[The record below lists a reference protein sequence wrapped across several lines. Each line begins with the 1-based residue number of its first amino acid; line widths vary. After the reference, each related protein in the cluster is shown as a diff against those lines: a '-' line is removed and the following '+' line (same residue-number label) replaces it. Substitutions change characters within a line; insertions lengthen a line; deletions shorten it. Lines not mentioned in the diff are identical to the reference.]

1 MSDELNH
8 VMRARRE
15 KLDALVA
22 AGVPPFAY
30 GYERSHGCGEVAAL
44 FVEPAAGAP
53 DVASG
58 APSEGPAVN
67 VAGRIVAWRG
77 HGKTIFAHLAD
88 DTGRIQ
94 LYFKKDLLGAETF
107 ALLDQFDLGDVIGV
121 HGPLFRTRTG
131 EVTVRVDRVSML
143 AKSLRPLPFGKEEQ
157 VEGRT
162 VRHSGFADG
171 EQRSRQ
177 RYADLAVHPEVRRH
191 FAARSRMTTAI
202 RTALDALGYL
212 EVETPVLQPLY
223 GGAAAKPFT
232 THHNALDMPLYLR
245 IADELYLKRLIVG
258 GFDRVYEI
266 GHDFRNEGIDRTH
279 NPEFTMLEFYEAY
292 ADYTVMMGRV
302 EQLLITAATA
312 VRGVLGDAERER
324 FDGGVAKPVPVFT
337 PPFPRVE
344 WVPALSKALGVPDVT
359 ALDDAQLRKAAEQ
372 AGVHDL
378 ARLSRP
384 KLLDELFQAHVESR
398 ITLPTFVVDYPVE
411 LSPLAKPHRTK
422 PGLTERFELFAN
434 GKELANAFSELNDPI
449 DQRARFD
456 AQARLKAAG
465 DEEATGV
472 DEDYLRAME
481 YGMPPT
487 GGVGIG
493 LDRLFMYLT
502 DTPHI
507 RDVILF
513 PLMRPE

>member
-1 MSDELNH
+1 MSDELNF
-8 VMRARRE
+8 VMKARRE
-15 KLDALVA
+15 NLEALVA
-22 AGVPPFAY
+22 AGVEPFAY
-30 GYERSHGCGEVAAL
+30 GFDRSHGCGAVAPL
-44 FVEPAAGAP
+44 LP
-53 DVASG
+53 
-58 APSEGPAVN
+58 EGTETGPVVQ

-94 LYFKKDLLGAETF
+94 IYFRKDQLSEEIF
-107 ALLDQFDLGDVIGV
+107 ARLAHFDLGDVIGV

-131 EVTVRVDRVSML
+131 EVTVRVDAVTML
-143 AKSLRPLPFGKEEQ
+143 AKSLRPLPFGKEE
-157 VEGRT
+157 VVDGKT

-177 RYADLAVHPEVRRH
+177 RYADLAVHPDVRRH

-202 RTALDALGYL
+202 RRAMDDLGYL

-223 GGAAAKPFT
+223 GGASAKPFT

-245 IADELYLKRLIVG
+245 IADELYLKRLVVG

-302 EQLLITAATA
+302 EQLMITAATA
-312 VRGVLGDAERER
+312 VREVLGDAPRER
-324 FDGGVAKPVPVFT
+324 FDGGEAAPVPVFQ

-344 WVPALSKALGVPDVT
+344 WLPSLSQALGVGDVT
-359 ALDDAQLRKAAEQ
+359 ALSDAELRKAAER
-372 AGVHDL
+372 AGVND
-378 ARLSRP
+378 AAKLSRP
-384 KLLDELFQAHVESR
+384 KLMDELFQEHVESK
-398 ITLPTFVVDYPVE
+398 IDLPTFVVDYPVE
-411 LSPLAKPHRTK
+411 LSPLAKPHRSK
-422 PGLTERFELFAN
+422 PGLTERFELFAK
-434 GKELANAFSELNDPI
+434 GKEVANAFSELNDPL
-449 DQRARFD
+449 DQRARFE

-465 DEEATGV
+465 DEEASGV